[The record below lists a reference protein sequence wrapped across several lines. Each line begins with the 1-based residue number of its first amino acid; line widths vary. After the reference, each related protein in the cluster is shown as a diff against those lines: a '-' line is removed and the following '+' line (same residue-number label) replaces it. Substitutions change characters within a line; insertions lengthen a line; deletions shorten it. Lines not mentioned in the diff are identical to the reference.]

1 MTFMESDPR
10 YDLRLRTKIYG
21 TLDTERLL
29 DSDPAIQRLL
39 DEEQLVSW
47 LLSMGPWDVI
57 AHLTW
62 RDRVGHNKDG
72 SVKLMG
78 ISEWSAARGVERF
91 MSDLPGV
98 SYFYSVEKNP
108 SRDGHHAHMLWG
120 DCHTVYRK
128 EQWAKWLKL
137 HGRAR
142 IEPVRSDRDV
152 AGYASKYVMK
162 LPCWWNINLRWH
174 RIHQV
179 NGTSSSAELLRFSSS
194 EVDWGNP
201 RRENE
206 SQGGG
211 PLPLCWRGA
220 ERIPEPE
227 VPEQRKEPGEFGSA
241 PAPDSREITRV
252 VRWQPGG
259 PGLWE
264 ADYVVY
270 R

>member
-1 MTFMESDPR
+1 MEFDPR
-10 YDLRLRTKIYG
+10 YDLHLRTKIIG
-21 TLDTERLL
+21 TLDTKRFLS
-29 DSDPAIQRLL
+29 DDPAVQKLL

-62 RDRVGHNKDG
+62 RDRVGRNRDG

-78 ISEWSAARGVERF
+78 ISEHSAARGVERF
-91 MSDLPGV
+91 MNDLPGV

-142 IEPVRSDRDV
+142 IEPVKSDRDV

-174 RIHQV
+174 RRPNELPPRLQV
-179 NGTSSSAELLRFSSS
+179 DTAGVSFPQSIAAVPERVPVQQAVGSDFNTPPIEFAAVARARA
-194 EVDWGNP
+194 VDW
-201 RRENE
+201 R
-206 SQGGG
+206 
-211 PLPLCWRGA
+211 
-220 ERIPEPE
+220 
-227 VPEQRKEPGEFGSA
+227 PGVDG
-241 PAPDSREITRV
+241 I
-252 VRWQPGG
+252 
-259 PGLWE
+259 WE
-264 ADYVVY
+264 AHYV
-270 R
+270 